1 MAAGYLADAHLPF
14 LSGQCVQDSYGACD
28 AHPLEDLLDGF
39 VVFLGGDEGQ
49 EFVGGGVGV
58 ALSYRAGGAVQRDDD
73 GLGVLGDGF
82 VRDVLE
88 RIVNKIGLLEFQQ
101 VSHAASY
108 AALEHKDVA
117 LSGKPGAVGEVG
129 LENGAHFVKSDVNGR
144 SVQVRSNLEG
154 VKGVLGDYAGI
165 LAPVEECAQF
175 LEQVVDGVLASLAR
189 FALVREGFEE
199 FRMLLEDDVLTLR
212 EGPEA

>member
-14 LSGQCVQDSYGACD
+14 LSGHCVQNSYSSCD

-49 EFVGGGVGV
+49 EFVRGGVGV
-58 ALSYRAGGAVQRDDD
+58 ALSYRAGGAVQRDYDC
-73 GLGVLGDGF
+73 LGVLGDGF

-108 AALEHKDVA
+108 AALENKDVA
-117 LSGKPGAVGEVG
+117 LPGQPGTVREVS
-129 LENGAHFVKSDVNGR
+129 LVDGAHFVQGNEDGR
-144 SVQVRSNLEG
+144 PVKVCPYLER
-154 VKGVLGDYAGI
+154 VERVFLDYSGI
-165 LAPVEECAQF
+165 RAPVDKCPEF
-175 LEQVVDGVLASLAR
+175 LEKVIDSVLPPRAR
-189 FALVREGFEE
+189 LALVGESLEV
-199 FRMLLEDDVLTLR
+199 FRMLPENEVLPLR
-212 EGPEA
+212 EGPEV